1 MNAAAGTLLLSRSDV
16 RSLLRFEECIDVVEN
31 AFRQYA
37 EGKALKPALM
47 HVDSVDGEF
56 HVKAGGLELSRRY
69 FALKSN
75 GGFFQNMARFG
86 MPNIQGI
93 ILLCDGTNGY
103 PLAIMDSTEI
113 TIKRTGAAAAIAA
126 KYLARKDSSIVTIC
140 GGGTQGAIQVLAMK
154 TVLPLERVFV
164 FDIDETRARSFAEK
178 MSADTGLPVTAVA
191 TVGEATRQS
200 DVIVTCTPSRRP
212 YLGAADVAPGTFI
225 AAMGADSPDKQEL
238 DPALLRKN
246 KVVVDLIEQCMH
258 VGELHHAIGDGMR
271 TDGVHAELGELVAGR
286 KPGRTSKDEI
296 VVFDATGTAL
306 QDVAAAAA
314 VYEKAERSGA
324 GQRINLFA

>member
-93 ILLCDGTNGY
+93 ILLCDGTKGY

-140 GGGTQGAIQVLAMK
+140 GDRK
-154 TVLPLERVFV
+154 S
-164 FDIDETRARSFAEK
+164 TRLNS
-178 MSADTGLPVTAVA
+178 S
-191 TVGEATRQS
+191 Q
-200 DVIVTCTPSRRP
+200 
-212 YLGAADVAPGTFI
+212 
-225 AAMGADSPDKQEL
+225 
-238 DPALLRKN
+238 
-246 KVVVDLIEQCMH
+246 
-258 VGELHHAIGDGMR
+258 
-271 TDGVHAELGELVAGR
+271 
-286 KPGRTSKDEI
+286 
-296 VVFDATGTAL
+296 
-306 QDVAAAAA
+306 
-314 VYEKAERSGA
+314 
-324 GQRINLFA
+324 

>member
-1 MNAAAGTLLLSRSDV
+1 MTTPAGTLLLSRSEV
-16 RSLLRFEECIDVVEN
+16 RSLLRFEEYIDVVEN

-56 HVKAGGLELSRRY
+56 HVKAGGLDLGRRY

-126 KYLARKDSSIVTIC
+126 KYLARKESSVATIC
-140 GGGTQGAIQVLAMK
+140 GGGTQGAIQMIAMK
-154 TVLPLERVFV
+154 TVMPLKKAFV
-164 FDIDETRARSFAEK
+164 FDIDEARARSFAEK
-178 MSADTGLPVTAVA
+178 MSSEVGLPVGAVA
-191 TVGEATRQS
+191 RVGEATQQS
-200 DVIVTCTPSRRP
+200 DVIVTCTPSRKP
-212 YLGAADVAPGTFI
+212 FLTAGDVAPGTFI

-246 KVVVDLIEQCMH
+246 KVVVDLIEQCVH
-258 VGELHHAIGDGMR
+258 VGELHHAIDDGMK
-271 TDGVHAELGELVAGR
+271 TSEVHAELGEIVAGR

-314 VYEKAERSGA
+314 VYEKAERSGK

>member
-1 MNAAAGTLLLSRSDV
+1 MTASSGTLLLTRSEV
-16 RSLLRFEECIDVVEN
+16 RSLLRFEEYIDVVEN

-56 HVKAGGLELSRRY
+56 HMKAGGLELGRRY
-69 FALKSN
+69 FALKAN
-75 GGFFQNMARFG
+75 GGFFQNMRRFG

-93 ILLCDGTNGY
+93 ILLCDGENGY

-126 KYLARKDSSIVTIC
+126 KYLARPDSSTVTIC
-140 GGGTQGAIQVLAMK
+140 GGGTQGAIQLLAMK
-154 TVLPLERVFV
+154 TVLPVKRAFI
-164 FDIDETRARSFAEK
+164 FDIDEARARSFAEK
-178 MSADTGLPVTAVA
+178 MASEINLPVSAVA
-191 TVGEATRQS
+191 DLREATRQS
-200 DVIVTCTPSRRP
+200 DVCVTCTPSRKAF
-212 YLGAADVAPGTFI
+212 LNAGDIVPGTFI

-246 KVVVDLIEQCMH
+246 KVVVDLVEQCMH
-258 VGELHHAIGDGMR
+258 VGELHHAIGDGMNA
-271 TDGVHAELGELVAGR
+271 DEVHAELGDIVAGR
-286 KPGRTSKDEI
+286 KPGRTSPEEI
-296 VVFDATGTAL
+296 IVFDATGTAL

-314 VYEKAERSGA
+314 VYERAERA
-324 GQRINLFA
+324 GEGHRINLFA